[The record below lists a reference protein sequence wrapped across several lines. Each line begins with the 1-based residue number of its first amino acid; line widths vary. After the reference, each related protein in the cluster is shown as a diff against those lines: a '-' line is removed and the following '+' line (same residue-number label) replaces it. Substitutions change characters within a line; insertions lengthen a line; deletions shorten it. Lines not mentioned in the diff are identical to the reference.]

1 MEQEEKYMEMIFYKC
16 PICGFAYQVPA
27 YWSGFSPGEEI
38 EMEHVNLATKEQ
50 CSELMLKLV
59 KK

>member
-1 MEQEEKYMEMIFYKC
+1 MEMIFYKC